1 MAKDKNKSA
10 FSDEVLFILEGKIT
24 DFHTASTTVNLLSE
38 IEKNLE
44 GKILAGGIAAALNGM
59 HGALATSAMLS
70 LYDGEDMYNFSGLV
84 NGKVVCGVFE
94 EADKIKDGDNVKLV
108 VAQRGDVLH
117 VHSLLRIADSLLMMP
132 LNTFCGERAF
142 FWNCMRFARN
152 ISICVWVIL
161 FAGFFLFIDVSLE
174 KKENLIAAFSLILF
188 LPPLFCF
195 PFEYWT
201 YKSMLG
207 YSTYAEKIFTAY
219 GFPRPDDFD
228 AQRGIARFEYRGN
241 SFFAI
246 NFELAMKKHRE
257 KFNISSA

>member
-1 MAKDKNKSA
+1 MISDKNYSEDI
-10 FSDEVLFILEGKIT
+10 SDDGYFILEGKISN
-24 DFHTASTTVNLLSE
+24 FHVAATTVNLLGE

-44 GKILAGGIAAALNGM
+44 GKILAGSIAAAINGM

-70 LYDGEDMYNFSGLV
+70 LYDGEDLYNFAGLV

-94 EADKIKDGDNVKLV
+94 EADKIKDGDHVKLV
-108 VAQRGDVLH
+108 VTQRDDVLH
-117 VHSLLRIADSLLMMP
+117 VHSLLRIADSLLLMP

-142 FWNCMRFARN
+142 FWSCMRFARN
-152 ISICVWVIL
+152 MSIAVWLIISV
-161 FAGFFLFIDVSLE
+161 GFFLFIDVSLE
-174 KKENLIAAFSLILF
+174 KKENLITAFGLILF

-201 YKSMLG
+201 YRSMLG

-219 GFPRPDDFD
+219 GFARPDVFD
-228 AQRGIARFEYRGN
+228 AQGGITRFEDRGN

-246 NFELAMKKHRE
+246 SLELAMKKHKA
-257 KFNISSA
+257 KFKI